1 MMKIGDYM
9 NILEIIDKKR
19 KQEELSQLEINY
31 VVEHF
36 LDETIK
42 DYQMSSLLM
51 AICINGMTDDET
63 LFLTEAMINSGE
75 IIDLSSIEGI
85 KVDKHSTGGVGDKTT
100 IALAPLVAA
109 CGLKVA
115 KMSGRGLG
123 YTGGTI
129 DKLESIS
136 GFKTNLSQAE
146 FVKQVNQIGVAI
158 ASQTGNL
165 VPADK
170 KIYALRDV
178 TGTTNSIPLIAS
190 SIMSKKI
197 ASGADKIVIDVKV
210 GEGAFLKNIDDA
222 RRLAQLMI
230 KIGKHFNREV
240 LCVLTNMNQ
249 QLGYAIGNGLEVL
262 ECIDFLNGEGPADFS
277 ALVFYLAVSMV
288 SLGKSISVEEAKKLV
303 KEKIDN
309 KDALNKFK
317 EMVAYQGGNLDTL
330 KVSTKSVSIK
340 TTKTGFIRNID
351 TEKIGMLVKELG
363 AGRNQIEDKIDASVG
378 VIIKRKEGEYITE
391 NEEIMKVYVGDK
403 NINISDFL
411 NCVEIGMESAKT
423 DDLILEVIG

>member
-1 MMKIGDYM
+1 M
-9 NILEIIDKKR
+9 NIIEIIDKKR
-19 KQEELSQLEINY
+19 QNQILTKDELFY
-31 VVEHF
+31 VVDNF
-36 LDETIK
+36 LNENIK

-63 LFLTEAMINSGE
+63 IDLTEIMINSGDT
-75 IIDLSSIEGI
+75 IDLSSIDGI

-129 DKLESIS
+129 DKLESIP
-136 GFKTNLSQAE
+136 GFKTDLSKEE
-146 FVKQVNQIGVAI
+146 FIKQVNDIGVAV

-178 TGTTNSIPLIAS
+178 TGTTNSIPLIAA

-197 ASGADKIVIDVKV
+197 ASGSDKIVIDVKV
-210 GEGAFLKNIDDA
+210 GEGALIKNVEEA
-222 RRLAQLMI
+222 RQLSNLMI
-230 KIGKHFNREV
+230 KIGKKFNKEV

-262 ECIDFLNGEGPADFS
+262 ECIDFLNGEAPKDFS
-277 ALVFYLAVSMV
+277 SLVFFLAVSMV
-288 SLGKSISVEEAKKLV
+288 AIGKSISIEESKKLV
-303 KEKIDN
+303 QEKLDN
-309 KDALNKFK
+309 KEALNKFK
-317 EMVAYQGGNLDTL
+317 EFISYQGGNIEKMVML
-330 KVSTKSVSIK
+330 SNSISIK
-340 TTKTGFIRNID
+340 STKTGFIKNID
-351 TEKIGMLVKELG
+351 TEKIGRLVKELG
-363 AGRNQIEDKIDASVG
+363 AGRNSVEEIIDYNVG
-378 VIIKRKEGEYITE
+378 VVVKRKEGEYITE
-391 NEEIMKVYVGDK
+391 NEEIMKVYVGEK
-403 NINISDFL
+403 NICINDFL
-411 NCVEIGMESAKT
+411 NCVEISMQGKEP
-423 DDLILEVIG
+423 DDLIIEVIG

>member
-1 MMKIGDYM
+1 M
-9 NILEIIDKKR
+9 NIIEIIDKKR
-19 KQEELSQLEINY
+19 KQEELNQQEINY
-31 VVEHF
+31 AVEHF
-36 LDETIK
+36 LDDTIK

-51 AICINGMTDDET
+51 AICINGMTDAET
-63 LFLTEAMINSGE
+63 LFLTEAMLNSGE
-75 IIDLSSIEGI
+75 TIDLSSIDGI

-100 IALAPLVAA
+100 IALAPLVAS

-136 GFKTNLSQAE
+136 GFKTNLSQDD

-210 GEGAFLKNIDDA
+210 GEGAFLKNLDDA
-222 RRLAQLMI
+222 RKLANLMI

-262 ECIDFLNGEGPADFS
+262 ECIDFLNGQGPADFG

-288 SLGKSISVEEAKKLV
+288 SIGKEIPVEEAKKLV
-303 KEKIDN
+303 KEKIDS
-309 KDALNKFK
+309 KEALNKFK
-317 EMVAYQGGNLDTL
+317 ELVKYQGGDLEQLTI
-330 KVSTKSVSIK
+330 SPKSVSIK
-340 TTKTGFIRNID
+340 STKTGFIQNID
-351 TEKIGMLVKELG
+351 TEKIGLLVKELG
-363 AGRNQIEDKIDASVG
+363 AGRNNIDEVIDSSVG

-391 NEEIMKVYVGDK
+391 NEEIMKVYVGNK
-403 NINISDFL
+403 NISVNDFL
-411 NCVEIGMESAKT
+411 NCVEIGMESGKV

>member
-1 MMKIGDYM
+1 M
-9 NILEIIDKKR
+9 NIIEIIDKKR
-19 KQEELSQLEINY
+19 KQEELNQQEINY
-31 VVEHF
+31 AVEHF
-36 LDETIK
+36 LDDTIK

-51 AICINGMTDDET
+51 AICINGMTDAET

-75 IIDLSSIEGI
+75 TIDLSSIDGI

-100 IALAPLVAA
+100 IALAPLVAS

-136 GFKTNLSQAE
+136 GFKTNLSQDD

-210 GEGAFLKNIDDA
+210 GEGAFLKNLDDA
-222 RRLAQLMI
+222 RKLANLMI

-262 ECIDFLNGEGPADFS
+262 ECIDFLNGQGPADFG

-288 SLGKSISVEEAKKLV
+288 SIGKEIPVEEAKKLV
-303 KEKIDN
+303 KEKIDS
-309 KDALNKFK
+309 KEALNKFK
-317 EMVAYQGGNLDTL
+317 ELVKYQGGDLEQLTI
-330 KVSTKSVSIK
+330 SPKSVSIK
-340 TTKTGFIRNID
+340 STKTGFIQNID
-351 TEKIGMLVKELG
+351 TEKIGLLVKELG
-363 AGRNQIEDKIDASVG
+363 AGRNNIDEVIDSSVG

-391 NEEIMKVYVGDK
+391 NEEIMKVYVGNK
-403 NINISDFL
+403 NISVNDFL
-411 NCVEIGMESAKT
+411 NCVEIGMESGKV

>member
-1 MMKIGDYM
+1 M

-222 RRLAQLMI
+222 RKLAQLMI

-317 EMVAYQGGNLDTL
+317 EMVAYQGGNLDAL
-330 KVSTKSVSIK
+330 KVSAKSVSIK
-340 TTKTGFIRNID
+340 TTKSGFIRNID

-363 AGRNQIEDKIDASVG
+363 AGRNQIEDKVDASVG

-411 NCVEIGMESAKT
+411 DCVEIGMESAKT

>member
-317 EMVAYQGGNLDTL
+317 EMIAYQGGNLDTL

-363 AGRNQIEDKIDASVG
+363 AGHNQIEDKIDASVG

>member
-1 MMKIGDYM
+1 M
-9 NILEIIDKKR
+9 NIIEIIDKKR
-19 KQEELSQLEINY
+19 QNQILTKDELFY
-31 VVEHF
+31 VVDNF
-36 LDETIK
+36 LNENIK

-51 AICINGMTDDET
+51 AICINGMTDEEAID
-63 LFLTEAMINSGE
+63 LTEIMINSGDT
-75 IIDLSSIEGI
+75 IDLSSIDGI

-129 DKLESIS
+129 DKLESIP
-136 GFKTNLSQAE
+136 GFKTDLSKEE
-146 FVKQVNQIGVAI
+146 FIKQVNDISVAV

-178 TGTTNSIPLIAS
+178 TGTTNSIPLIAA

-210 GEGAFLKNIDDA
+210 GEGALIKNVDEA
-222 RRLAQLMI
+222 RQLSNLMI
-230 KIGKHFNREV
+230 KIGKKFNKEV

-262 ECIDFLNGEGPADFS
+262 ECIDFLNGEAPKDFS
-277 ALVFYLAVSMV
+277 SLVFFLAVSMV
-288 SLGKSISVEEAKKLV
+288 AIGKNISIEEAKKLV
-303 KEKIDN
+303 QEKLDN
-309 KDALNKFK
+309 KEALNKFK
-317 EMVAYQGGNLDTL
+317 EFISYQGGNIEKMIMLPN
-330 KVSTKSVSIK
+330 SISIK
-340 TTKTGFIRNID
+340 STKTGFIKNID
-351 TEKIGMLVKELG
+351 TEKIGRLVKELG
-363 AGRNQIEDKIDASVG
+363 AGRNSVEEIIDYNVG
-378 VIIKRKEGEYITE
+378 VVMKRKEGEYITE
-391 NEEIMKVYVGDK
+391 NEEIMKVYVGEK
-403 NINISDFL
+403 NICINDFL
-411 NCVEIGMESAKT
+411 NCVEISMQGKEP
-423 DDLILEVIG
+423 DDLIIEVIG